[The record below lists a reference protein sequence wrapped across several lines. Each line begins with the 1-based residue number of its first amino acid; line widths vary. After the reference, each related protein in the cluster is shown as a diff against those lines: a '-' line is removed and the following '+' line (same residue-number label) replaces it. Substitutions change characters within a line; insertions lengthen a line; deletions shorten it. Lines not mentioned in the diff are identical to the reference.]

1 MDHLLDAA
9 LRSPTTLNAA
19 SWPIGPRLRLREFR
33 ATEADTDLLVS
44 MHQDTRLR
52 ALLVDDYPLDRP
64 AVARLFLQRLSALY
78 RRHEGL
84 GIWHAEHLA
93 PHSSRPSWSFCG
105 WFNLMPMPDAPDE
118 VELGCRLCLAA
129 WGQGLALEGGTW
141 LLHRAFAVLG
151 RPQVFGVCHPAH
163 RAVHLCLLAL
173 GFQAQGVRDHAGQRA
188 MHFVLDRAG
197 WEQTREQPPRLRL
210 RQAVRH
216 LQAS

>member
-19 SWPIGPRLRLREFR
+19 AWPIGRRLRLREFR
-33 ATEADTDLLVS
+33 ATDADTLVT
-44 MHQDTRLR
+44 MHQDVRLR
-52 ALLVDDYPLDRP
+52 ALLIDDYPLHHP

-93 PHSSRPSWSFCG
+93 GNVPQASWGFCG

-129 WGQGLALEGGTW
+129 WGQGSRW
-141 LLHRAFAVLG
+141 
-151 RPQVFGVCHPAH
+151 
-163 RAVHLCLLAL
+163 
-173 GFQAQGVRDHAGQRA
+173 
-188 MHFVLDRAG
+188 RAG
-197 WEQTREQPPRLRL
+197 PGCCTAPLPCSAARKCSACAIPRTA
-210 RQAVRH
+210 Q
-216 LQAS
+216 

>member
-19 SWPIGPRLRLREFR
+19 AWPIGRRLRLREFR
-33 ATEADTDLLVS
+33 ATDADTLVT
-44 MHQDTRLR
+44 MHQDVRLR
-52 ALLVDDYPLDRP
+52 ALLIDDYPLHHP

-93 PHSSRPSWSFCG
+93 GNVPQASWGFCG
-105 WFNLMPMPDAPDE
+105 WFNLMPMPDAPGE
-118 VELGCRLCLAA
+118 VELGCRLRPSA
-129 WGQGLALEGGTW
+129 WGQGLALEGGAW
-141 LLHRAFAVLG
+141 LLHRAFVEQG
-151 RPQVFGVCHPAH
+151 RARVFGVCHPAH

-188 MHFVLDRAG
+188 AHFMLDRAG
-197 WEQTREQPPRLRL
+197 WEAALIQPPRLRL
-210 RQAVRH
+210 RQAA
-216 LQAS
+216 LQLRA